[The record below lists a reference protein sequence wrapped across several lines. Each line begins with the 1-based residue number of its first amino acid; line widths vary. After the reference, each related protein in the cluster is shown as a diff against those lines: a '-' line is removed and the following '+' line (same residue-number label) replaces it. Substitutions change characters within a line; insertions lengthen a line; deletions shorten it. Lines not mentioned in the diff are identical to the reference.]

1 MAKFVTEDGKGGI
14 SGDRFMMEL
23 NKKNPTYT
31 EAWMSAHPYQRKRHT
46 DVDKLKV
53 PNGRRNRDRIN
64 NINDYDL
71 FAHIQQ
77 TLSLTGRCIIEMITN
92 EDHRCINMN
101 ETIQRRIRQFASKY
115 IDDDFRTEHP
125 RSKKRIKTGDG
136 PLDFDLVDETDEEW
150 FDRLCH
156 MYMHKNHP
164 TKLQMIKCEECL
176 QQWMNDDKW

>member
-14 SGDRFMMEL
+14 SGDKLMDQLRRESDQSFNDMCFDSYPV
-23 NKKNPTYT
+23 K
-31 EAWMSAHPYQRKRHT
+31 KRHT
-46 DVDKLKV
+46 DIDKLKI
-53 PNGRRNRDRIN
+53 PTGKRNRDRIN

-77 TLSLTGRCIIEMITN
+77 TLSLTGRCILEMITN

-101 ETIQRRIRQFASKY
+101 ETIQRRIRQFASQY
-115 IDDDFRTEHP
+115 IDDAFRMEHP
-125 RSKKRIKTGDG
+125 RSKVRVKTGEG
-136 PLDFDLVDETDEEW
+136 PFDFKLVDETDEAW

-164 TKLQMIKCEECL
+164 AKLQMIKCEECL
-176 QQWMNDDKW
+176 QHWMNDDKW